1 MNRDVAPTILQ
12 KARSGDIRNCFADI
26 SKARSML
33 GFSPQHAL
41 EDSLGP
47 VAEWVAEQTVRDR
60 YEEMRQHLEARG
72 LVA

>member
-1 MNRDVAPTILQ
+1 
-12 KARSGDIRNCFADI
+12 
-26 SKARSML
+26 ML